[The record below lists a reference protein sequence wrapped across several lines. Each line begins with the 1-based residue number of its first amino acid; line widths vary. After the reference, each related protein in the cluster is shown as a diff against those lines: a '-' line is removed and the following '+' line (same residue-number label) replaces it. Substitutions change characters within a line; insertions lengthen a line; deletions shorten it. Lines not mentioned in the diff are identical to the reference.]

1 MSYRCTNLES
11 NYLDEKD
18 ILLLYRYEM
27 TNDIYPSV
35 YLIKF
40 IVTKITPKGYWFT
53 NEIGD
58 LKWVNNNAM
67 KSYAYDTKKSAM
79 INFIKRKTKY
89 IKILSSKIDRTNHAI
104 IVAKKIQEE
113 LE

>member
-1 MSYRCTNLES
+1 
-11 NYLDEKD
+11 
-18 ILLLYRYEM
+18 
-27 TNDIYPSV
+27 
-35 YLIKF
+35 
-40 IVTKITPKGYWFT
+40 
-53 NEIGD
+53 
-58 LKWVNNNAM
+58 
-67 KSYAYDTKKSAM
+67 M